1 MTGTA
6 TTEGLS
12 VTARLAAR
20 DVDLSLSVPP
30 GATVAV
36 TGHNGAGKST
46 TLKMI
51 VGLVRPDRGTATIYD
66 RPFVE
71 LPNPTRVVG
80 TLLDASAMHPDAVAG
95 PPSQLL
101 RGSQEF
107 TGGGSST
114 CWTSLG

>member
-36 TGHNGAGKST
+36 TGHNGAG
-46 TLKMI
+46 
-51 VGLVRPDRGTATIYD
+51 
-66 RPFVE
+66 
-71 LPNPTRVVG
+71 
-80 TLLDASAMHPDAVAG
+80 
-95 PPSQLL
+95 
-101 RGSQEF
+101 
-107 TGGGSST
+107 
-114 CWTSLG
+114 